1 MKLRGGE
8 GQLSSLFQIEGNM
21 VFDAKAQNSPLKT
34 GVVEHC
40 IYLREMP
47 KTEEE
52 IPFIFVPQ
60 SQVTVY
66 HIQGDEERRRG
77 N

>member
-1 MKLRGGE
+1 MKLP
-8 GQLSSLFQIEGNM
+8 SLFQIEGSK
-21 VFDAKAQNSPLKT
+21 VFDAKTQNSPLKAE
-34 GVVEHC
+34 VVEHG

-47 KTEEE
+47 KAEEE
-52 IPFIFVPQ
+52 IPFMFVPQ

-66 HIQGDEERRRG
+66 HVQEGDEERRRG

>member
-1 MKLRGGE
+1 M
-8 GQLSSLFQIEGNM
+8 FQIEGSK
-21 VFDAKAQNSPLKT
+21 VFDAKTQNSPLKAE
-34 GVVEHC
+34 VVEHG

-47 KTEEE
+47 KAEEE
-52 IPFIFVPQ
+52 IPFMFVPQ

-66 HIQGDEERRRG
+66 HVQEGDEERRRG